1 MLSRLYNSMAKLFLA
16 VDPVSKQVEKN
27 EESINKNV
35 NSFLTCQLRC
45 LYNI

>member
-1 MLSRLYNSMAKLFLA
+1 LAKLFLA

-35 NSFLTCQLRC
+35 RISPNLKGVD
-45 LYNI
+45 